1 MKLDFYTLEQAIKKI
16 SEVTKEHFDYG
27 NIADLT
33 FKKELKLLFYFEGSL
48 GLIDYLDSTLSD
60 STIKNVSEYTEGY
73 LEPIEHNLYS
83 LINGDVDTLNTS
95 IARSKLDY
103 SAYVLLE
110 KLIHPDS
117 IGKPTQPLHVCQLM
131 DLGIQVQ
138 NFELTRNKLRISAD
152 SLYKY
157 LNTISKT
164 GKISISEEISY
175 QKAIAIMSIIV
186 AQTKG
191 KFKSGERPNA
201 KNISKEIN
209 DIAKEEFAIDIHGLK
224 SFEKKISHSLKEF
237 ENELPSRI
245 KKI

>member
-33 FKKELKLLFYFEGSL
+33 FKKELKLFFYFEGSL
-48 GLIDYLDSTLSD
+48 GLIDQLDAILSE
-60 STIKNVSEYTEGY
+60 STIKNISEYTKGY

-83 LINGDVDTLNTS
+83 LINGDIDKLNTS
-95 IARSKLDY
+95 IAKSKLDY
-103 SAYVLLE
+103 SKYVLLE
-110 KLIHPDS
+110 EIIHQDS
-117 IGKPTQPLHVCQLM
+117 IAKPTQPLYVCQLM
-131 DLGIQVQ
+131 DLGIQIQ
-138 NFELTRNKLRISAD
+138 NFVLTRNKLRISAD
-152 SLYKY
+152 SLYTY

-164 GKISISEEISY
+164 GKVSLSEETSY

-191 KFKSGERPNA
+191 KFKLGDRPNA

-209 DIAKEEFAIDIHGLK
+209 DIAKEEFEIDTHGLR
-224 SFEKKISHSLKEF
+224 SFEKKISQSLKEF

-245 KKI
+245 KKT